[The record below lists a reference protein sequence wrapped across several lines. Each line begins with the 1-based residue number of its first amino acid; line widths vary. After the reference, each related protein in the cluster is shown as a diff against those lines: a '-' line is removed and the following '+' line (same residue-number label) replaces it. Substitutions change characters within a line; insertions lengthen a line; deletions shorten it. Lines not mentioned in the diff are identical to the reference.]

1 MSYVRGFVIA
11 VLSFDADST
20 NAFPIVW
27 HENKQPK
34 CVIAD
39 NFPFLTLRFCI
50 LGQFDQM
57 IEHPKS
63 SSPQSVNS
71 PNKQTSM
78 ATSHEPTK
86 IYSFNV
92 LKAIRHVGILPRII
106 TTLFDPTTDVSR
118 TRTPS
123 LLRGTSNIEPITHL
137 PLASAI
143 HPCLFVE
150 GGKNNSWAWRSKAGK
165 ASADNRWSALLAFS
179 TQRSGPAPAGA
190 GPNARPRRGAPLSS
204 NFMTSSCSFSRAIR
218 PW

>member
-150 GGKNNSWAWRSKAGK
+150 GGKNNS
-165 ASADNRWSALLAFS
+165 
-179 TQRSGPAPAGA
+179 
-190 GPNARPRRGAPLSS
+190 
-204 NFMTSSCSFSRAIR
+204 
-218 PW
+218 